1 MSHRR
6 IAAILA
12 VVGLVVLAGCAGGL
26 GGSETQDPTADTESP
41 TDPEMGGDS
50 ISESNATNP
59 DGEVE
64 VHVLNVG
71 QGSSTLIVGPEG
83 DTALIDSGDWTADG
97 ENVIAYLEAQGIS
110 RIDHLLTSHPDAD
123 HIGGHAAVIEHFETE
138 GDGIGAVYDPGITST
153 SATYNS
159 YLDAI
164 EEHDVTLY
172 RSQAGDSLNMS
183 GVDVQLLAP
192 PETYLAGDDRN
203 ENSLV
208 VHVQFGASSFLLP
221 GDGEAASEQ
230 YLQETYGDDLNATV
244 LAAGH
249 HGSQSSTSEAFLE
262 TVSPKAVVIS
272 SDYDSQYGH
281 PHEEVLSRLADRSI
295 PTVWTATHG
304 TIVMTSNGSAVT
316 VGTQADA
323 PTSAT
328 ELRTGDPVDP
338 GTMTDVTDRFVIP
351 ADGTATPVAPDG
363 GADTSTGS
371 VDDDG
376 DDGADETAAD
386 GALDVVDI
394 HPDAEGNDNENLN
407 DEYVVFENAGESAL
421 DLSGWEV
428 ADEAGATYTVPTG
441 VTLDPGD
448 RITLYTGSGTDSDSE
463 LYWGQSRAVWNNGG
477 DTVIVRDDSGTVVI
491 EEAY

>member
-12 VVGLVVLAGCAGGL
+12 VVGLVVLSGCVGGL
-26 GGSETQDPTADTESP
+26 GGSDTQGP
-41 TDPEMGGDS
+41 
-50 ISESNATNP
+50 SNATNP

-83 DTALIDSGDWTADG
+83 DTTLIDSGDWTDDG
-97 ENVIAYLEAQGIS
+97 EDVIAYLEAQGIS

-138 GDGIGAVYDPGITST
+138 RDGIGAVYDPGITST
-153 SATYNS
+153 SATYDS

-164 EEHDVTLY
+164 EEHDVPLY
-172 RSQAGDSLNMS
+172 ESRAGDSLNMS
-183 GVDVQLLAP
+183 GVTVQLLAP
-192 PETYLAGDDRN
+192 PEPYLAGGDRN

-230 YLQETYGDDLNATV
+230 YLQATYGDDLNSTI

-249 HGSQSSTSEAFLE
+249 HGSYSSTSEAFLE

-272 SDYDSQYGH
+272 SGYDSQYGH
-281 PHEEVLSRLADRSI
+281 PHEEVLTRLADRSI

-304 TIVMTSNGSAVT
+304 TIVLTSNGSAVT
-316 VGTQADA
+316 VGTQYDA
-323 PTSAT
+323 PTSGT
-328 ELRTGDPVDP
+328 ELRAGDPAEP
-338 GTMTDVTDRFVIP
+338 GTTTGITERFIIP
-351 ADGTATPVAPDG
+351 AGGTATPLAPAEDG
-363 GADTSTGS
+363 DTSAGS
-371 VDDDG
+371 GDDDTDTNG
-376 DDGADETAAD
+376 SIAS
-386 GALDVVDI
+386 GALAVADI
-394 HPDAEGNDNENLN
+394 NADADGNDNENLN
-407 DEYVVFENAGESAL
+407 GEYVAFENTGESSL

-428 ADEAGATYTVPTG
+428 ADEAGTTYTVPNG
-441 VTLDPGD
+441 VTVDPGD
-448 RITLYTGSGTDSDSE
+448 QITLYTGSGTDSDSE

-477 DTVIVRDDSGTVVI
+477 DTIIVRDDTDTLVI